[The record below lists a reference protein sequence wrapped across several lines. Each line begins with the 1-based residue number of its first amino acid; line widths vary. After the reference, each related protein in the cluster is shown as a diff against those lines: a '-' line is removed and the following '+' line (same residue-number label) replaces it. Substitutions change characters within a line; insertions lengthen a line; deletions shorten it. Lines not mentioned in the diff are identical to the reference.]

1 MRRRGLGSVAAALVL
16 LPLLAGCTVT
26 DPTMLTERD
35 DGATLTL
42 KPGAEFEAVVA
53 TNPST
58 GFTWVWADGG
68 TATVIEPV
76 GTPRF
81 DRDVEDAIRT
91 GSGGSETWRFRAVR
105 PGRET
110 VRLEYRRAWEA
121 VSPPERTF
129 TFTAEVVP

>member
-1 MRRRGLGSVAAALVL
+1 MRRRGLGAVVAFLL
-16 LPLLAGCTVT
+16 LPLVAGCTVAT
-26 DPTMLTERD
+26 DATRLTERD

-58 GFTWVWADGG
+58 GFTWVWPNGG
-68 TATVIEPV
+68 AGTVIEPV

>member
-1 MRRRGLGSVAAALVL
+1 MLLSLVG
-16 LPLLAGCTVT
+16 GCTATMT
-26 DPTMLTERD
+26 DATILTEND
-35 DGATLTL
+35 NGATVTV

-58 GFTWVWADGG
+58 GFSWVWPGG
-68 TATVIEPV
+68 GDASTVIQPV

-91 GSGGSETWRFRAVR
+91 GAGGTETWRFRAVK

-110 VRLEYRRAWEA
+110 VRLEYRRSWETA
-121 VSPPERTF
+121 SPPERTF
-129 TFTAEVVP
+129 TFTAEVQP